1 MGGQELYLD
10 LDIVRKKLEIID
22 DEINFLKEIQKL
34 SINEFQNDLRNLK
47 STCRSLQNAIQALID
62 LGNHIISSLNLGK
75 PEIYEDITSLLF
87 ENKVITKSF
96 KEKFI
101 QFKFIYMIKF
111 RNFLVHEYDRV
122 NPLRIYKILKENID
136 DIESGMKF
144 IKNFVDKNLK

>member
-1 MGGQELYLD
+1 MYLD

-75 PEIYEDITSLLF
+75 PEIYEDIPSLLF

-96 KEKFI
+96 KE
-101 QFKFIYMIKF
+101 KFIYMIKF

-122 NPLRIYKILKENID
+122 DPLRIYKILKENID
-136 DIESGMKF
+136 DIESGMKL
-144 IKNFVDKNLK
+144 IKNFIDKNLK

>member
-1 MGGQELYLD
+1 LYLD

-75 PEIYEDITSLLF
+75 PEIYEDIPSLLF

-96 KEKFI
+96 KE
-101 QFKFIYMIKF
+101 KFIYMIKF

-122 NPLRIYKILKENID
+122 DPLRIYKILKENID
-136 DIESGMKF
+136 DIESGMKL
-144 IKNFVDKNLK
+144 IKNFIDKNLK

>member
-1 MGGQELYLD
+1 LYLD
-10 LDIVRKKLEIID
+10 LDIVRKKLEVIE

-34 SINEFQNDLRNLK
+34 NINEFQRDLRNLK

-75 PEIYEDITSLLF
+75 PEIYEDIPSLLF

-96 KEKFI
+96 KE
-101 QFKFIYMIKF
+101 KFIYMIKF

-122 NPLRIYKILKENID
+122 DPLRIYKILKENID
-136 DIESGMKF
+136 DIESGMKL
-144 IKNFVDKNLK
+144 IKNFIDKNLK

>member
-1 MGGQELYLD
+1 MYLD
-10 LDIVRKKLEIID
+10 LDIVRKKLEVIE

-34 SINEFQNDLRNLK
+34 NINEFQRDLRNLK

-75 PEIYEDITSLLF
+75 PEIYEDIPSLLF

-96 KEKFI
+96 KE
-101 QFKFIYMIKF
+101 KFIYMIKF

-122 NPLRIYKILKENID
+122 DPLRIYKILKENID
-136 DIESGMKF
+136 DIESGMKL
-144 IKNFVDKNLK
+144 IKNFIDKNLK

>member
-1 MGGQELYLD
+1 MYLD
-10 LDIVRKKLEIID
+10 LDIVRKKLEVIE

-34 SINEFQNDLRNLK
+34 NINEFQRDLRNLK

-75 PEIYEDITSLLF
+75 PEIYEDIPSLLF

-96 KEKFI
+96 KE
-101 QFKFIYMIKF
+101 KFIYMIKF

-136 DIESGMKF
+136 DIESGMKL
-144 IKNFVDKNLK
+144 IKNFIDKNLK

>member
-1 MGGQELYLD
+1 MYLD
-10 LDIVRKKLEIID
+10 LDIVRKKLEVIE

-34 SINEFQNDLRNLK
+34 NINEFQRDLRNLK

-75 PEIYEDITSLLF
+75 PEIYEDIPILLF

-96 KEKFI
+96 KE
-101 QFKFIYMIKF
+101 KFIYMIKF

>member
-1 MGGQELYLD
+1 LYLD
-10 LDIVRKKLEIID
+10 LDVVRKKLEIID

-101 QFKFIYMIKF
+101 
-111 RNFLVHEYDRV
+111 
-122 NPLRIYKILKENID
+122 
-136 DIESGMKF
+136 
-144 IKNFVDKNLK
+144 

>member
-1 MGGQELYLD
+1 LYLD

-34 SINEFQNDLRNLK
+34 SINEFQRDLRNLK

-75 PEIYEDITSLLF
+75 PEIYEDIPSLLF

-96 KEKFI
+96 KE
-101 QFKFIYMIKF
+101 KFIYMIKF

-122 NPLRIYKILKENID
+122 DPLRIYKILKENID
-136 DIESGMKF
+136 DIESGMKL
-144 IKNFVDKNLK
+144 IKNFIDKNLK

>member
-1 MGGQELYLD
+1 MYLD

-75 PEIYEDITSLLF
+75 PEIYEDIPSLLF

-96 KEKFI
+96 KE
-101 QFKFIYMIKF
+101 KFIYMIKF

-122 NPLRIYKILKENID
+122 DPLRIYKILKENID

>member
-1 MGGQELYLD
+1 LYLD
-10 LDIVRKKLEIID
+10 LDIVRKKLEVIE

-34 SINEFQNDLRNLK
+34 NINEFQRDLRNLK

-75 PEIYEDITSLLF
+75 PEIYEDIPSLLF

-96 KEKFI
+96 KE
-101 QFKFIYMIKF
+101 KFIYMIKF

-122 NPLRIYKILKENID
+122 DPLRIYKILKENID

-144 IKNFVDKNLK
+144 IKNFIDKNLK

>member
-1 MGGQELYLD
+1 MYLD
-10 LDIVRKKLEIID
+10 LDIVRKKLEVIE

-34 SINEFQNDLRNLK
+34 NINEFQRDLRNLK

-75 PEIYEDITSLLF
+75 PEIYEDIPSLLF

-101 QFKFIYMIKF
+101 
-111 RNFLVHEYDRV
+111 
-122 NPLRIYKILKENID
+122 
-136 DIESGMKF
+136 
-144 IKNFVDKNLK
+144 

>member
-1 MGGQELYLD
+1 LYLD
-10 LDIVRKKLEIID
+10 LDIVRKKLEVIE

-34 SINEFQNDLRNLK
+34 NINEFQSDLRNLK

-75 PEIYEDITSLLF
+75 PEIYEDIPSLLF

-96 KEKFI
+96 KE
-101 QFKFIYMIKF
+101 KFIYMIKF

-122 NPLRIYKILKENID
+122 DPLRIYKILKENID
-136 DIESGMKF
+136 DIESGMKL
-144 IKNFVDKNLK
+144 IKNFIDKNLK

>member
-10 LDIVRKKLEIID
+10 LDIVRKKLEVIE

-34 SINEFQNDLRNLK
+34 NINEFQRDLRNLK

-75 PEIYEDITSLLF
+75 PEIYEDIPILLF

-96 KEKFI
+96 KE
-101 QFKFIYMIKF
+101 KFIYMIKF

>member
-1 MGGQELYLD
+1 MYLD
-10 LDIVRKKLEIID
+10 LDIVRKKLEVIE

-34 SINEFQNDLRNLK
+34 NINEFQRDLRNLK

-101 QFKFIYMIKF
+101 YMIKF

-122 NPLRIYKILKENID
+122 DPLRIYKILKENID

>member
-1 MGGQELYLD
+1 LYLD

-75 PEIYEDITSLLF
+75 PEIYEDIPSLLF

-96 KEKFI
+96 KE
-101 QFKFIYMIKF
+101 KFIYMIKF

-122 NPLRIYKILKENID
+122 DPLRIYKILKENID

>member
-10 LDIVRKKLEIID
+10 LDIVRKKLEVIE

-34 SINEFQNDLRNLK
+34 NINEFQRDLRNLK

-75 PEIYEDITSLLF
+75 PEIYEDIPILLF

-96 KEKFI
+96 KE
-101 QFKFIYMIKF
+101 KFIYMIKF

-122 NPLRIYKILKENID
+122 DPLRIYKILKENID
-136 DIESGMKF
+136 DIESGMKL
-144 IKNFVDKNLK
+144 IKNFIDKNLK

>member
-10 LDIVRKKLEIID
+10 LDIVRKKLEVIE

-34 SINEFQNDLRNLK
+34 NINEFQRDLRNLK

-75 PEIYEDITSLLF
+75 PEIYEDIPSLLF

-136 DIESGMKF
+136 DIESGMKL
-144 IKNFVDKNLK
+144 IKNFIDKNLK

>member
-34 SINEFQNDLRNLK
+34 NINEFQRDLRNLK

>member
-1 MGGQELYLD
+1 LYLD

-101 QFKFIYMIKF
+101 YMIKF

-122 NPLRIYKILKENID
+122 DPLRIYKILKENID
-136 DIESGMKF
+136 DIESGMKL
-144 IKNFVDKNLK
+144 IKNFIDKNLK

>member
-10 LDIVRKKLEIID
+10 LDIVRKKLEVIE

-34 SINEFQNDLRNLK
+34 NINEFQRDLRNLK

-75 PEIYEDITSLLF
+75 PEIYEDIPSLLF

-96 KEKFI
+96 KE
-101 QFKFIYMIKF
+101 KFIYMIKF

-122 NPLRIYKILKENID
+122 DPLRIYKILKENID
-136 DIESGMKF
+136 DIESGMKL
-144 IKNFVDKNLK
+144 IKNFIDKNLK